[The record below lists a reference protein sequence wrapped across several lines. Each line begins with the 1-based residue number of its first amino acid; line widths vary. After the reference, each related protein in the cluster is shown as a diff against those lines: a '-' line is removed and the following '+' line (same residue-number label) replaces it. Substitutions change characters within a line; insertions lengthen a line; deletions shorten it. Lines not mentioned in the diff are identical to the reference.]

1 MNKVYLV
8 EDEEIIARQISIHL
22 KNWQMDVKVVEDF
35 RNIDKEIREFDPDL
49 ILLDITLPCYNGF
62 YWCGEIRKFSKVPIV
77 FLSSANENMNIIMAM
92 NMGGDDFISKPF
104 EMDVLTAKIQA
115 MLRRAYNM
123 DLAKKSLECQGVELN
138 LDDTSVTVNGKRID
152 LSKNEFLII
161 KTLFEK
167 QGRVVS
173 REEIMERLW
182 GNDEFVDD
190 NTLTVNITRI
200 RKKFEAEG
208 KHDLIKTKRGM
219 GYIVGEAE

>member
-49 ILLDITLPCYNGF
+49 ILLDINLPCYNGF

-152 LSKNEFLII
+152 LSKNEFNN
-161 KTLFEK
+161 KN
-167 QGRVVS
+167 VV
-173 REEIMERLW
+173 
-182 GNDEFVDD
+182 
-190 NTLTVNITRI
+190 
-200 RKKFEAEG
+200 
-208 KHDLIKTKRGM
+208 
-219 GYIVGEAE
+219 

>member
-1 MNKVYLV
+1 MN
-8 EDEEIIARQISIHL
+8 
-22 KNWQMDVKVVEDF
+22 
-35 RNIDKEIREFDPDL
+35 
-49 ILLDITLPCYNGF
+49 
-62 YWCGEIRKFSKVPIV
+62 
-77 FLSSANENMNIIMAM
+77 
-92 NMGGDDFISKPF
+92 
-104 EMDVLTAKIQA
+104 
-115 MLRRAYNM
+115 
-123 DLAKKSLECQGVELN
+123 
-138 LDDTSVTVNGKRID
+138 
-152 LSKNEFLII
+152 LII